1 MSINSEAIQTVP
13 WLMQV
18 LASLRGQ
25 SVWDLRWTKFPLF
38 MNLFLFCLQVYLN
51 TKDSG
56 RGGVFFTDIFN
67 CQDHIMVL
75 IEEPEMN
82 SGHCWTDTDSTQP
95 KYTDTDLS

>member
-1 MSINSEAIQTVP
+1 MVDMEFILTCTDMNTELCTMSINSEDIQTVP

-56 RGGVFFTDIFN
+56 RGGVLYRHFQLPRSYNGVDRGTRN
-67 CQDHIMVL
+67 
-75 IEEPEMN
+75 E
-82 SGHCWTDTDSTQP
+82 
-95 KYTDTDLS
+95 